1 VLLTAML
8 AGSALDGALVMG
20 AFGLGTLPM
29 LLAMGMAGARL
40 RQYLQQRAVRVA
52 CGLLVLGF
60 GVLGLARAAGGRH
73 GWLDVLC
80 LTVQP

>member
-1 VLLTAML
+1 
-8 AGSALDGALVMG
+8 
-20 AFGLGTLPM
+20 
-29 LLAMGMAGARL
+29 
-40 RQYLQQRAVRVA
+40 VA